1 MTQARVTAS
10 GIGSW
15 PGTDVL
21 ESARTVMGELAH
33 TDAVP
38 HLVELPGRGPGAD
51 LVGRGAALLVDMPV
65 DLQPSGWRLVDHP
78 GRDHSRAASMLTH
91 DLDVFAETAEGWTGR
106 LKVQAAGPWT
116 LAAGLALTRGER
128 SVVDR
133 GARRDLADSLAE
145 GLARH
150 VADVRRLV
158 PGAQVVVQLDEPSLP
173 SVLAGGIP
181 TTSGFG
187 RLPAIEDPEAQ
198 EALRR
203 VLAAATSAGAVE
215 TLVHCCAPDVPLAL
229 LRGTGTGGLALDL
242 SLISQRAWEDL
253 AVAVEAG
260 VRLWAGALPT
270 GAAATG
276 GRLPAAT
283 EVADAVRGPW
293 RRVGLPDAD
302 LLAVVL
308 TPACGLAGESPSTAR
323 AALARVREA
332 ADALTQAAFGG

>member
-1 MTQARVTAS
+1 MSGSQVTAS
-10 GIGSW
+10 AIGSW

-21 ESARTVMGELAH
+21 ESARTVMGELGGP
-33 TDAVP
+33 DAVP
-38 HLVELPGRGPGAD
+38 HLVELPDRGPGAD

-65 DLQPSGWRLVDHP
+65 DLQPSGWRLVDHG
-78 GRDHSRAASMLTH
+78 GRDLARAASMRTE
-91 DLDVFAETAEGWTGR
+91 DLDALAEVADGWSGR
-106 LKVQAAGPWT
+106 LKVQVAGPWT

-128 SVVDR
+128 SVVDP

-158 PGAQVVVQLDEPSLP
+158 PGAEVVVQLDEPSLP
-173 SVLAGGIP
+173 SVLKGGIP

-187 RLPAIEDPEAQ
+187 RLPAIEEPEA
-198 EALRR
+198 EDALRR

-215 TLVHCCAPDVPLAL
+215 TLVHCCAADAPLPL
-229 LRGTGTGGLALDL
+229 LRAAGAGGLALDL
-242 SLISQRAWEDL
+242 SLLGTRVWEDV

-260 VRLWAGALPT
+260 TRLWAGAV
-270 GAAATG
+270 ATS

-283 EVADAVRGPW
+283 EAADAVREPW

-302 LLAVVL
+302 LLSVVL
-308 TPACGLAGESPSTAR
+308 TPACGLAGSSPAQAR
-323 AALARVREA
+323 AVLARVREA
-332 ADALTQAAFGG
+332 ADALTQVASGG